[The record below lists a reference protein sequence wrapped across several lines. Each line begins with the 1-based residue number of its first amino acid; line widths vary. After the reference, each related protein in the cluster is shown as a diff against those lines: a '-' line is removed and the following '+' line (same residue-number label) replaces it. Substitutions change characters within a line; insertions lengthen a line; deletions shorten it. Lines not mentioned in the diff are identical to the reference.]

1 MKGLLL
7 KDFYLLIKKCK
18 YIFLLVVIYIAITLI
33 PERDSFFNAFSVIFA
48 GMIPYTL
55 LTYDERDKWDRY
67 VNILPVSKAQI
78 VASKYII
85 GIIVIS
91 VVVLLN
97 FICLFIKS
105 GSFAVSVMNV
115 SVILFIGV
123 IFPSFSLPII
133 FKFGFAK
140 GKMISTFLA
149 AIIAI
154 STAVC
159 SNIAFV
165 DALGNEIPIRMNAL
179 NFGLYLPVILF
190 ALSAVIYAL
199 SYLISVKI
207 YEKREIK

>member
-18 YIFLLVVIYIAITLI
+18 YIFLLCVIYLGITLI

-55 LTYDERDKWDRY
+55 LTYDERDKWDKY
-67 VNILPVSKAQI
+67 VNTLPVSKSQI
-78 VASKYII
+78 VGAKYII
-85 GIIVIS
+85 GIIAIFIVI
-91 VVVLLN
+91 LLN

-105 GSFAVSVMNV
+105 GSFAVSIMNV
-115 SVILFIGV
+115 SVIMFVGV
-123 IFPSFSLPII
+123 VFPSFSLPIV

-140 GKMISTFLA
+140 GKIISSFLA

-154 STAVC
+154 TTAVY
-159 SNIAFV
+159 SNIVWV
-165 DALGNEIPIRMNAL
+165 DSFDNEIPVRMNAL
-179 NFGLYLPVILF
+179 DFGLYLPVILF
-190 ALSAVIYAL
+190 AVSAVIYTL
-199 SYLISVKI
+199 SYLISVKL